1 MVTLPSSP
9 GRAWVRAF
17 WLTVS
22 VCGGVSVGGLAALVG
37 SPRWAIGGVALTGLA
52 LLVGR
57 VCPGA
62 MSATYALWN
71 ALALS
76 YARVARLGLKV
87 VCFYVLFAAV
97 GRTGSALALARPTPA
112 ESLWIPRATL
122 APSTYGYQYDAQAQG
137 EPKGGG
143 WTRDYIA
150 WALDS
155 GNAWAI
161 ILLPFVAMLSALED
175 EDQWTFPTSVYTLF

>member
-1 MVTLPSSP
+1 LIPMVTLPSSP

-76 YARVARLGLKV
+76 YARVARSGLKV
-87 VCFYVLFAAV
+87 VCFYVLFAALFYAA
-97 GRTGSALALARPTPA
+97 GRLVSLLARGEGLKRA
-112 ESLWIPRATL
+112 AGAAMALLAMVAVSPR
-122 APSTYGYQYDAQAQG
+122 
-137 EPKGGG
+137 
-143 WTRDYIA
+143 
-150 WALDS
+150 
-155 GNAWAI
+155 
-161 ILLPFVAMLSALED
+161 
-175 EDQWTFPTSVYTLF
+175 